1 MNKTDSLPPALS
13 TQLHHTAQAVQL
25 VRQGRS
31 LTDALARCPAGLR
44 PGVQSLSFAV
54 LRRLAGAQAARQ
66 ALAPRPPRAE
76 VEALLLCALALL
88 WPGEGADAA
97 SYEDHTLVNQTV
109 TAIKKID
116 ARSAPFANAVLRRFV
131 RERESLVPH
140 LGADQVVHTG
150 HPAWWIDRLRQDWP
164 EAWEHIVRANN
175 QQAPMVLRVNARWG
189 SASDYVGKLAA
200 AGLKGSTLNHPHLAQ
215 AVLLDRAVPVQRLP
229 GFAEGQ
235 VSVQDLAA
243 QWAAPL
249 LLELLGARSPR
260 PRVLDAC
267 AAPGGKTAHLLEL
280 AKLDLW
286 ALDRDPERLEKV
298 NETLARLHLKAHTL
312 AADASD
318 PHAWWDG
325 QCFDAILLDAPCS
338 ASGIVR
344 RHPDIRWLRRPEDI
358 RALQKTQRELLHQ
371 LWPLLK
377 PEGLLLYATC
387 SVFKAEGQDV
397 IHDFLS
403 HTPEA
408 QPCHP
413 ALGHLLP
420 GLPDTQHQLS
430 SPGDGFFYSLLRKIP

>member
-1 MNKTDSLPPALS
+1 
-13 TQLHHTAQAVQL
+13 
-25 VRQGRS
+25 
-31 LTDALARCPAGLR
+31 
-44 PGVQSLSFAV
+44 
-54 LRRLAGAQAARQ
+54 
-66 ALAPRPPRAE
+66 
-76 VEALLLCALALL
+76 
-88 WPGEGADAA
+88 
-97 SYEDHTLVNQTV
+97 
-109 TAIKKID
+109 
-116 ARSAPFANAVLRRFV
+116 
-131 RERESLVPH
+131 
-140 LGADQVVHTG
+140 
-150 HPAWWIDRLRQDWP
+150 
-164 EAWEHIVRANN
+164 
-175 QQAPMVLRVNARWG
+175 
-189 SASDYVGKLAA
+189 
-200 AGLKGSTLNHPHLAQ
+200 LAQ

-413 ALGHLLP
+413 ALGYLLP